1 MTMEKGPLEGV
12 RVADFSWAWA
22 GPYATLLLGF
32 LGAEIIKIES
42 KKRLDHSRLMSLTTG
57 QAFKSLDASPV
68 FCQLNLNKLGVTL
81 NLSTG
86 KGIALAKRIVGLSDV
101 VIENF
106 RPGVIEKL
114 GLGYKALREVKPDIV
129 MLSISARGQK
139 GPERHYVGYAPNFGA
154 LGGLSYLTGYAGGE
168 PSTLVGSMD
177 LRVGTWAAF
186 AVLGA
191 LAHWKRT
198 GEGQYIDL
206 SASEA
211 VSCLITDSI
220 MEYTVNGKVPTR
232 MGNEDDIMAPHN
244 CYRCHGEDRWV
255 SIAVS
260 TEGEWE
266 ALCGAMGNP
275 EWTRDAQFGDAFQRW
290 RNREELDKRIT
301 EWTRNYRCEEV
312 TEKLQGAGVAAYPS
326 MSNKDMF
333 GSEHLKERGFAME
346 VEHPVVGRHVTINP
360 PWKFGETPAEIRRRA
375 PLMGEHNGYAYGELL
390 GLSQSEIDQLVKEE
404 VIY

>member
-1 MTMEKGPLEGV
+1 MGVEMKRGALEGV

-32 LGAEIIKIES
+32 LGAEVIKIES

-86 KGIALAKRIVGLSDV
+86 KGIELAKRIVGLSDV

-114 GLGYKALREVKPDIV
+114 GLGYGALRKVKPDIV

-154 LGGLSYLTGYAGGE
+154 LGGLSYLTGYEGGE
-168 PSTLVGSMD
+168 PSTLVGSLD
-177 LRVGTWAAF
+177 LRVGTWAVF
-186 AVLGA
+186 AVMGA
-191 LAHWKRT
+191 LVHRKRT
-198 GEGQYIDL
+198 GQGQYIDL

-220 MEYTVNGKVPTR
+220 MEYTMNGKVPTR
-232 MGNEDDIMAPHN
+232 AGNRDEIMAPHN
-244 CYRCHGEDRWV
+244 CYRCRGEDRWV
-255 SIAVS
+255 SIAVG
-260 TEGEWE
+260 TEQEWA
-266 ALCGAMGNP
+266 ALCRAMGDP
-275 EWTRDAQFGDAFQRW
+275 EWTKEGKFRDGYQRW
-290 RNREELDKRIT
+290 QNQEELDRRVT
-301 EWTRNYRCEEV
+301 EWTSNYTAEEV
-312 TEKLQGAGVAAYPS
+312 TEKLREPEWQ
-326 MSNKDMF
+326 
-333 GSEHLKERGFAME
+333 R
-346 VEHPVVGRHVTINP
+346 
-360 PWKFGETPAEIRRRA
+360 IRR
-375 PLMGEHNGYAYGELL
+375 
-390 GLSQSEIDQLVKEE
+390 
-404 VIY
+404 

>member
-1 MTMEKGPLEGV
+1 MKRGALEGV

-32 LGAEIIKIES
+32 LGAEVIKIES

-86 KGIALAKRIVGLSDV
+86 KGIELAKRIVGLSDV

-114 GLGYKALREVKPDIV
+114 GLGYGTLRKVKPDIV

-154 LGGLSYLTGYAGGE
+154 LGGLSYLTGYEGGE
-168 PSTLVGSMD
+168 PSTLVGSLD
-177 LRVGTWAAF
+177 LRVGTWAVF
-186 AVLGA
+186 AVMGA
-191 LAHWKRT
+191 LVHRKRT
-198 GEGQYIDL
+198 GQGQYIGL

-220 MEYTVNGKVPTR
+220 MEYTMNGKVPTR
-232 MGNEDDIMAPHN
+232 AGNRDEIMAPHN
-244 CYRCHGEDRWV
+244 CYRCRGEDRWV
-255 SIAVS
+255 SIAVG
-260 TEGEWE
+260 TEQEWA
-266 ALCGAMGNP
+266 ALCRAMGDP
-275 EWTRDAQFGDAFQRW
+275 EWTKEGKFRDGYQRW
-290 RNREELDKRIT
+290 QNQEELDRRVT
-301 EWTRNYRCEEV
+301 EWTSNYTAEEV

-333 GSEHLKERGFAME
+333 ESRHLREREFTAE
-346 VEHPVVGRHVTINP
+346 VDHPVVGKHVTINP
-360 PWKFGETPAEIRRRA
+360 PWKFGETPAGIRRQA
-375 PLMGEHNGYAYGELL
+375 PLIGEHNEYVFGELM
-390 GLSQSEIDQLVKEE
+390 GMSKKEISALVEE
-404 VIY
+404 GIIH